1 MKKQTRILVDCIRE
15 VLVDEPVKKSWLF
28 GSYARGQEKS
38 DSDVDLLVEMEPNN
52 LTILVFLGIQTRL
65 ERATKGA
72 IESFRTMG
80 RQCKEV
86 SGGLPTF
93 ISPWIDGRKAVDAPE
108 ATLPMPRPVTCT
120 TVTGNILEFNERP
133 PGRREPPCA
142 GSQHLRLSPRPH
154 PGRDRL

>member
-1 MKKQTRILVDCIRE
+1 MKKQTRILVDSIRE
-15 VLVDEPVKKSWLF
+15 VLVDEPVKKAWLL

-38 DSDVDLLVEMEPNN
+38 DN

-93 ISPWIDGRKAVDAPE
+93 ISPWIDGKKAVDAPE
-108 ATLPMPRPVTCT
+108 ATLPRPRPVTCT

-133 PGRREPPCA
+133 I
-142 GSQHLRLSPRPH
+142 
-154 PGRDRL
+154 

>member
-38 DSDVDLLVEMEPNN
+38 DSDVDLLVEMEPN
-52 LTILVFLGIQTRL
+52 QTRL

-72 IESFRTMG
+72 IESFRAMG

-93 ISPWIDGRKAVDAPE
+93 ISPWIDGKKAVDA
-108 ATLPMPRPVTCT
+108 AG
-120 TVTGNILEFNERP
+120 GNLTKAQAGHLYDRY
-133 PGRREPPCA
+133 REYF
-142 GSQHLRLSPRPH
+142 GI
-154 PGRDRL
+154 